1 MGAKGNSPFVKNM
14 KATLGTGLYGDSVI
28 LGTNEA
34 RQNNSSSSMLCI
46 SLASTPRSLEIGGG
60 GAGDG
65 DGDCC
70 CGNGGNSKS
79 DMFDDDELK
88 NEQICDTELSKLL
101 KLIVVVIPRDKPM
114 RKETKLRT

>member
-1 MGAKGNSPFVKNM
+1 MDAKGNSPFVKNM

-34 RQNNSSSSMLCI
+34 RQNNSASSMLWI
-46 SLASTPRSLEIGGG
+46 SLASTPRSLKTGGG
-60 GAGDG
+60 GAG

-88 NEQICDTELSKLL
+88 NEQICDMELSKLL

-114 RKETKLRT
+114 RKEMKLRT